1 LTPRLGRRRFIQA
14 GAALPALGVLALSHS
29 AEVQAAIGQ
38 AASRPP
44 GATQTVKQASFAYV
58 STVDDALNGPADHH
72 RAATGTRP
80 GIHVFAI
87 TRDNWR
93 RVQVVESEQP
103 VFLARHPS
111 GRFLYAVN
119 RVELHQGL
127 CTGSVEAYAIDPL
140 NGRLSLLD
148 RQPLSLSGTLP
159 SHAAISPDGRSLVVA
174 LSGGGAYNVMS
185 ICADGRLGTVSGI
198 LKETGCGPDR
208 TRQSAAH
215 PQMVLFNST
224 GEHVLSADL
233 GCDRI
238 SVLILADGQLT
249 ASGRTATLPGSG
261 PRALAIHPGGRWLYA
276 LNELSAT
283 VACYGYDAGLGV
295 IGQKLDAIS
304 VAPADGDG
312 VNLGTSTALALHP
325 SGHFL
330 YAAYRRAAQGDS
342 LTDTIR
348 VFRIDS
354 GSGKLAPVQSW
365 NEDVSAP
372 LGLVFA
378 PNGESLHV
386 INHQADNILRL
397 NIDAASGMLNLPHRV
412 ASAPSPACLVIA
424 ARPIGRQICPIST
437 R

>member
-1 LTPRLGRRRFIQA
+1 MTLRPGRRRFIQA
-14 GAALPALGVLALSHS
+14 GAALPALGVLASSPS
-29 AEVQAAIGQ
+29 ANVHAANGQ
-38 AASRPP
+38 AGSSPP
-44 GATQTVKQASFAYV
+44 GSTQTVKQARFAYV
-58 STVDDALNGPADHH
+58 STVDSALSGVGDHR
-72 RAATGTRP
+72 RAATDTRP

-87 TRDNWR
+87 TRGSWR

-103 VFLARHPS
+103 MFLALHPS
-111 GRFLYAVN
+111 GRVLYAVN
-119 RVELHQGL
+119 RIELHQGL

-140 NGRLSLLD
+140 NGCLSLLD

-185 ICADGRLGTVSGI
+185 IGADGRLGTVSGI

-233 GCDRI
+233 GCDRL
-238 SVLILADGQLT
+238 SVLNLADGQLT
-249 ASGRTATLPGSG
+249 ASGRIATLPGSG
-261 PRALAIHPGGRWLYA
+261 PRALAIHPAGRWLYV

-283 VACYGYDAGLGV
+283 VACYDYDARLGV
-295 IGQKLDAIS
+295 IGQKLNTIS

-312 VNLGTSTALALHP
+312 LNLGTPTALALHP

-330 YAAYRRAAQGDS
+330 YAAYRRAAQEDS
-342 LTDTIR
+342 LVGTIL

-354 GSGKLAPVQSW
+354 GSGKLVPVQSW

-378 PNGESLHV
+378 PNGGSLHV
-386 INHQADNILRL
+386 INHQTDNILRL
-397 NIDAASGMLNLPHRV
+397 NIDAASGMLNLPHRI
-412 ASAPSPACLVIA
+412 ASAPSPACLVIVA
-424 ARPIGRQICPIST
+424 
-437 R
+437 